1 MAGRTKSMKVSI
13 EATGLPG
20 RPKKCADPI
29 RPTASGRPGCIA
41 TCQNSIAPISSR
53 TSLTRS
59 YRPTDTPPDVT
70 TTSPVAPA
78 SARRAERV
86 AEVGDDA
93 EVHDLAAALLDGPAE
108 GEPVRVVDLARLAQ
122 LTRLDHLVTR
132 RQEHDT
138 RPTVHG
144 HLDLAERGDQA

>member
-70 TTSPVAPA
+70 TTSPVAPR
-78 SARRAERV
+78 SEEHTSELQSR
-86 AEVGDDA
+86 
-93 EVHDLAAALLDGPAE
+93 
-108 GEPVRVVDLARLAQ
+108 VDLVCRL
-122 LTRLDHLVTR
+122 LLEKKKKKHET
-132 RQEHDT
+132 
-138 RPTVHG
+138 
-144 HLDLAERGDQA
+144 